1 MTILEISEQLRTGRL
16 TCTAL
21 TKACLAAIAEN
32 DQSGRGLN
40 SVAEIDPDVLFA
52 AHETG
57 ALAVKLNRIK
67 PVDEEAVDAV
77 LSCERVLFFEEGIR
91 SGGVGEKFALML
103 LERGFKGT
111 FRLIAV
117 PDCFVAQ
124 ASTAEQLRQFGLDR
138 ESILDA
144 LR

>member
-1 MTILEISEQLRTGRL
+1 M
-16 TCTAL
+16 
-21 TKACLAAIAEN
+21 
-32 DQSGRGLN
+32 
-40 SVAEIDPDVLFA
+40 
-52 AHETG
+52 
-57 ALAVKLNRIK
+57 
-67 PVDEEAVDAV
+67 

-111 FRLIAV
+111 FRLVAV